1 MFESQ
6 PTKQDLINKLEKVLK
21 GNMSRE
27 QFNQWSYKWVQNLES
42 RNILSTDEE
51 QLHEYLIFLLGIDL
65 EIEPN
70 IYFHEDME
78 LKEWVK
84 KITLGS
90 PLT

>member
-6 PTKQDLINKLEKVLK
+6 PTKQDLINKLENVLK

-42 RNILSTDEE
+42 RDRLSYDED
-51 QLHEYLIFLLGIDL
+51 QLHEYLIFLLCIDL

-84 KITLGS
+84 KITLGI

>member
-42 RNILSTDEE
+42 RNTLSSDEE
-51 QLHEYLIFLLGIDL
+51 QLHEYLIFC
-65 EIEPN
+65 
-70 IYFHEDME
+70 
-78 LKEWVK
+78 
-84 KITLGS
+84 
-90 PLT
+90 